1 MNNAAKAVTDKRSLI
16 AEALLAGENIDQIRE
31 QLITSGASPASADYE
46 LRRAEKDPLFQTIAV
61 LQRRIAKRDW
71 TLGIHGRLAN
81 TRAGGLSIPRVDRI
95 TSAEFFEHFYA
106 ANRPVVLTSLV
117 DHWPALTKWSLDY
130 LAERVGDATVELQA
144 ERSAADDYELAKD
157 RHKRT
162 SSMREVINAIRN
174 EDESNDFYVT
184 AYNDTTNKQTLA
196 PLWEDVGDLSI
207 LQPSGGL
214 DGFLWFGPKG
224 TLTPFHHDLTNNLLV
239 QVLGR
244 KRVHMV
250 PSWEVGRMRNSIHC
264 FSGRSPA
271 EWPNG
276 ENLPPLVECEIG
288 PGDALFL
295 PIGWWH
301 HVEALDVSISVSFTN
316 FAADND
322 FYIDYP
328 ADTRF

>member
-1 MNNAAKAVTDKRSLI
+1 MNNATKAGPDKRALI
-16 AEALLAGENIDQIRE
+16 AGALLAGENVDQIRE
-31 QLITSGASPASADYE
+31 LLIASGASPASAEYE
-46 LRRAEKDPLFQTIAV
+46 LRRAENDPMFEAIAA

-71 TLGIHGRLAN
+71 TLKIHGRLAD
-81 TRAGGLSIPRVDRI
+81 TRPGGLSIPRVDRI
-95 TSAEFFEHFYA
+95 VPVDFFEYFYA
-106 ANRPVVLTSLV
+106 ANRPAVLTGLV

-130 LAERVGDATVELQA
+130 LADKVGDALVELQA
-144 ERSAADDYELAKD
+144 GRSAADDYEIAKD
-157 RHKRT
+157 RHKRM
-162 SSMREVINAIRN
+162 SSMRDVVNAIRRA
-174 EDESNDFYVT
+174 DGSNDFYIT
-184 AYNDTTNKQTLA
+184 AYNDATNKQTLA
-196 PLWEDVGDLSI
+196 TLWEDVGDVSL
-207 LQPSGGL
+207 LQPTGGS
-214 DGFLWFGPKG
+214 DGFLWLGPKG

-239 QVLGR
+239 QVIGR

-264 FSGRSPA
+264 FSARSPT
-271 EWPNG
+271 EWPDG
-276 ENLPPLVECEIG
+276 EDLPPIVECVIG

-322 FYIDYP
+322 FYLDYP